1 MDGMFFV
8 VLGTLLLLSPASPA
22 IEMTPAS
29 PVQAP
34 APGDDAGLPP
44 ASSVSRD
51 HWIKDSN
58 DTRLLLGPTARSLK
72 RGEAYIDDVSVFFP
86 SIQVGLSDRVS
97 IGAGT
102 PVMLPPIDIRPGEAV
117 WVTPK
122 VQVFSGQKTQAAV
135 GLVHTVVLGHH
146 AGLAYGVATHGT
158 SDAAVTLG
166 LGLAYPNVEQQ
177 RPIALLGAEKRVGP
191 RVKLITEN
199 YLGSF
204 YGDAYLTAGVRYIHR
219 RRTLDLSWTVIP
231 GLTVYPLPLVRF
243 SVQVSGPDR

>member
-8 VLGTLLLLSPASPA
+8 VLGTLLSLSPASPLVETTA
-22 IEMTPAS
+22 ARPL
-29 PVQAP
+29 QAP
-34 APGDDAGLPP
+34 AACEDATLLP

-51 HWIKDSN
+51 HRFNDSN

-72 RGEAYIDDVSVFFP
+72 RGEAYIDDVSLFFP

-97 IGAGT
+97 IGAGI

-117 WVTPK
+117 WITPK
-122 VQVFSGQKTQAAV
+122 LQVFRGHKTQAAV

-166 LGLAYPNVEQQ
+166 LGLAYPNVERQ
-177 RPIALLGAEKRVGP
+177 RPIALLGAEKRVSP
-191 RVKLITEN
+191 RIKLITEN

-204 YGDAYLTAGVRYIHR
+204 YGDAYLSAGVRYIHR

-231 GLTVYPLPLVRF
+231 GLGVYPLPLVRF